1 MVFAPYI
8 ALGSV
13 APLLV
18 SKRLDEHNIDLGNRL
33 YSSVASKRQKHRET
47 QQQRFKETKKQ
58 RNKKTK
64 KQRGK
69 ETKAHKDKETKGT
82 REIDTER
89 SFLVIVSR

>member
-33 YSSVASKRQKHRET
+33 YNSIACCLNWQSEW
-47 QQQRFKETKKQ
+47 E
-58 RNKKTK
+58 N
-64 KQRGK
+64 
-69 ETKAHKDKETKGT
+69 GT
-82 REIDTER
+82 DVHG
-89 SFLVIVSR
+89 SQPQ

>member
-33 YSSVASKRQKHRET
+33 YSSIAYKRQKHEEIK
-47 QQQRFKETKKQ
+47 QQRNKETKNKRDKETKKQ
-58 RNKKTK
+58 RD
-64 KQRGK
+64 K
-69 ETKAHKDKETKGT
+69 ETKAQNYKEIKRKREVDK
-82 REIDTER
+82 ER
-89 SFLVIVSR
+89 SFVVTVSR